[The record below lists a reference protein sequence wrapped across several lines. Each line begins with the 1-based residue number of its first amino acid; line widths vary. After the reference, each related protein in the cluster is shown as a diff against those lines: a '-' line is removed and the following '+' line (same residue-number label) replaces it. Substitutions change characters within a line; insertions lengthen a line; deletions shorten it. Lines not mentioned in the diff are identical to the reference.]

1 MELTVGPSS
10 QCSTQQ
16 PRRNGNAQRQHR
28 IDRRIKT
35 DNSHCSRGQTLDNRG
50 KIRNLSPTD
59 TELVLVGLAQRIL
72 RRDDTQLRLLLLCTL
87 IATVGF
93 AFPRLAWATYIGYTL
108 IALLLTQVMVR
119 SSNAPDWS
127 DELYRGLGLF
137 AVGTMWLWLLT
148 PLELVYS
155 GMPLALSWSVLVGW
169 SVIRLVTRLASA
181 NRVTEALLMG
191 ATAGYL
197 HIGLTAGL
205 VMSALETIQ
214 PGSFEPLE
222 ALGATSIGDTSVLA
236 TARIFSAINYYA
248 FVCLT
253 TVGFGDI
260 SPMLPLARMVSVA
273 TSVAGPLYLAAVMGV
288 LIGRYA
294 SSLERE
300 AKDL

>member
-1 MELTVGPSS
+1 MLP
-10 QCSTQQ
+10 
-16 PRRNGNAQRQHR
+16 
-28 IDRRIKT
+28 
-35 DNSHCSRGQTLDNRG
+35 TLG
-50 KIRNLSPTD
+50 AAAVAK
-59 TELVLVGLAQRIL
+59 VVGLVQRIL
-72 RRDDTQLRLLLLCTL
+72 LRDGTQLKLLLLCTL

-93 AFPRLAWATYIGYTL
+93 AFPRLDWATYIGYTL
-108 IALLLTQVMVR
+108 IALLLTQVMVG

-127 DELYRGLGLF
+127 DALYRGLGLF
-137 AVGTMWLWLLT
+137 AVATMWLWLLT
-148 PLELVYS
+148 PLELIYS

-169 SVIRLVTRLASA
+169 SVIRLVTRLASTK
-181 NRVTEALLMG
+181 RVTEALLMG

-222 ALGATSIGDTSVLA
+222 LTNFSDTSVPA
-236 TARIFSAINYYA
+236 SARIFSAINYFA

-260 SPMLPLARMVSVA
+260 SPVLPLARMVSVA

-294 SSLERE
+294 SSLDRQSR
-300 AKDL
+300 DQF